1 MEEKI
6 QTKKKKSVT
15 ASTYFLFLCWLVYAC
30 SYLGKVN
37 YSANITQIESYF
49 SVTHDSAGLVSS
61 FFFFAYG
68 AGQIFNGIFCKKYN
82 IKWMIFGSM
91 LVSGFANFVVSV
103 TENFAIIKYL
113 WLTNGLA
120 MSVLWPTLIRLLSE
134 TMSKKNMSRASVA
147 MGTTVATGTLIIY
160 GLSALFAEIANF
172 RYAFYVPAIVLPL
185 VGVIWLCVYGKL
197 TREARAEAEEE
208 DAEDEVPIRNLPKE
222 KGKLGGQITA
232 WIILLAFVAVVT
244 NLLKDSLITWVPA
257 ILKETYKFPDS
268 LSILITL
275 ALPMIAIFAN
285 WTAVSLHKKVS
296 DYMTGS
302 GLYFL
307 VGALMILAIIGSIA
321 MGWVIVTVL
330 AFVVVTFVAS
340 CSNSNITSIF
350 PLSMKGKGNSGLIAG
365 LLNGFCYV
373 GSTIS
378 SYGIGAVADAHGW
391 TAVFWLLFAV
401 AAFVVLLTVGY
412 LVVKKCIRKK

>member
-1 MEEKI
+1 MEEKFL
-6 QTKKKKSVT
+6 TKKKKAVK

-61 FFFFAYG
+61 FFFFSYG
-68 AGQIFNGIFCKKYN
+68 AGQIINGIFCKKYN
-82 IKWMIFGSM
+82 IKWMVFGSL
-91 LVSGFANFVVSV
+91 LVSGVANFVVSV
-103 TENFAIIKYL
+103 TDNFAVIKYL

-134 TMSKKNMSRASVA
+134 TMSKKNMARASVV
-147 MGTTVATGTLIIY
+147 MGTTVATGTMIIY

-172 RYAFYVPAIVLPL
+172 RYAFFLPAIVLPL
-185 VGVIWLCVYGKL
+185 VGLIWLCVYGKL
-197 TREARAEAEEE
+197 MRKAKAEA
-208 DAEDEVPIRNLPKE
+208 DAEDVEDDALVRSSSQE
-222 KGKLGGQITA
+222 KGKLGNQIIA

-257 ILKETYKFPDS
+257 ILKETYAFPDS

-285 WTAVSLHKKVS
+285 WMAVSLHKKLP
-296 DYMTGS
+296 DFMTGS
-302 GLYFL
+302 GVYFAI
-307 VGALMILAIIGSIA
+307 GAVMILAIIGSIA
-321 MGWVIVTVL
+321 VGWVLVTVL
-330 AFVVVTFVAS
+330 SFVVVTFVAS

-365 LLNGFCYV
+365 LLNGFCYL

-378 SYGIGAVADAHGW
+378 SYGIGAVADAYGW

-401 AAFVVLLTVGY
+401 ASFVVLLTVGY